1 MRRRKTKM
9 AKKPSNGDYKRYV
22 EWYHKQEEI
31 VARKGHKMWDSMY
44 TEKRF
49 KEVYKFTKN
58 DLELQVKAGQRKA
71 IGNVYQYMARDQS
84 YLMDYSTQKALR
96 NALPNVKPSRF
107 ETLDE
112 VKRRMTDA
120 DWDYVHQV
128 YNQAKYDGMTGKEAY
143 HFIAQ
148 AIFGSP

>member
-1 MRRRKTKM
+1 M
-9 AKKPSNGDYKRYV
+9 AKKPSNGDYQRYV
-22 EWYHKQEEI
+22 EWYRKQEQI

-44 TEKRF
+44 SEKRF

-71 IGNVYQYMARDQS
+71 VGNVYQYMARDQT

-112 VKRRMTDA
+112 VKRRMTDS
-120 DWDYVHQV
+120 DWDYIHQV
-128 YNQAKYDGMTGKEAY
+128 YKQAKYDGMTGTEAY

>member
-1 MRRRKTKM
+1 M
-9 AKKPSNGDYKRYV
+9 AKKPSNGDYQRYV

-31 VARKGHKMWDSMY
+31 VARKGHRMYSDMY
-44 TEKRF
+44 TEKKF
-49 KEVYKFTKN
+49 QEVYKFTKN
-58 DLELQVKAGQRKA
+58 DLALDVKEGRRKA

-96 NALPNVKPSRF
+96 DALPNLKPSRF
-107 ETLDE
+107 ETLE
-112 VKRRMTDA
+112 QVKKRMTDD
-120 DWDYVHQV
+120 DWDYIHQV
-128 YNQAKYDGMTGKEAY
+128 YKQAKYDGMTGKEAY